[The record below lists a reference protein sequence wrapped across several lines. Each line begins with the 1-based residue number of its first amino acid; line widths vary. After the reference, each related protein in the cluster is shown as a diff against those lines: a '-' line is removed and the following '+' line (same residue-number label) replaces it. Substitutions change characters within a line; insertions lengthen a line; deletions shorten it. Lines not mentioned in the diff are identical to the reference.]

1 MIIKLGDTIKD
12 EKGREGE
19 ITNIGIAT
27 DKNDIAGELGVNA
40 KEYDTELNYTGAITF
55 GSNWCYFSQIAE
67 VVKKNDYVEN
77 NIWMKEDSDIDIA
90 LNLEN
95 ESIEEE
101 KRLKDIDDEISWSK

>member
-1 MIIKLGDTIKD
+1 MLIKLGDTIKD

-55 GSNWCYFSQIAE
+55 GQYWCYFGQIAE
-67 VVKKNDYVEN
+67 VIKKNEYVEDTS
-77 NIWMKEDSDIDIA
+77 WMKEDSDIDIA

>member
-40 KEYDTELNYTGAITF
+40 KEYDTELDYTGAITF

>member
-19 ITNIGIAT
+19 RTNIGIAT

-40 KEYDTELNYTGAITF
+40 KEYDTELDYTGAITF

-67 VVKKNDYVEN
+67 VVKKNEYVEN

-90 LNLEN
+90 LNLEA
-95 ESIEEE
+95 EQQLG
-101 KRLKDIDDEISWSK
+101 K